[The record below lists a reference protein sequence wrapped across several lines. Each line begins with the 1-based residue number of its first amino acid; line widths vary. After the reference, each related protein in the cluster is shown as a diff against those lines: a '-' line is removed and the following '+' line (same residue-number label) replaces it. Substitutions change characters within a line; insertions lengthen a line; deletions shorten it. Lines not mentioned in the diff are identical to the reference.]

1 MLWSEDFQDFSKYV
15 LFYGF
20 NFGIMHIVARNF
32 KKKNA
37 FPKMLRENEI
47 TNLNM
52 YLASHITTR
61 SGEPKELQK

>member
-1 MLWSEDFQDFSKYV
+1 MLWNEDFRDFSKYV

-20 NFGIMHIVARNF
+20 NFGIMHIVARHF
-32 KKKNA
+32 KNS

-47 TNLNM
+47 KNLNM

-61 SGEPKELQK
+61 RGGPKELQK

>member
-1 MLWSEDFQDFSKYV
+1 MLWNEDFFGDLSKYV

-20 NFGIMHIVARNF
+20 NFGIMHIVARHF
-32 KKKNA
+32 KNS

-47 TNLNM
+47 KNLNM

-61 SGEPKELQK
+61 RGRPKGLQK